1 MKNTYKTK
9 WRHLLAAVFLSF
21 SSAATYAQAWQL
33 ITNEASIQS
42 SEQSGEQYVL
52 ATTPNGQEG
61 THYVGSFNQDRSCLD
76 SKDTPFYWCIEKL
89 SNGYRLYYQQNAS
102 KTYITTGNST
112 NIIPGNSDNRWN
124 ISFSADDHSI
134 VLSANNKNNPD
145 RSIQYSSG
153 YDYFKNYA
161 YNTEGKIYLLK
172 AIDLP
177 TPEISGVSDYFYPQ
191 QPINIQVSDEN
202 CEIHYTTDGSV
213 PTAQSPLYT
222 DCFTISKTTTINAV
236 AIQGL
241 AISKMAS
248 RTFYLAS
255 PITVRFGGSEHLGT
269 YYAPFATQKPDEV
282 SAYYVTGLDEE
293 SHKLLLQSY
302 SGNVLPANVPFIL
315 QNQSGTEVIL
325 NYTSQSAE
333 ALQYDQ
339 SLIMGTSKEAEV
351 PSDKQIYALGY
362 NEKNPSEFGFCRYTG
377 TILAANKAYL
387 MLSSIKYRLRT
398 SDLPPGQYLCVLA
411 TQKGEDNQPAGIAWG
426 TYNESDKKI
435 GYVKM
440 PNNQPTEWTFTVSDD
455 KTATIEK
462 DRCKLAV
469 YEKDSKAEIYDYNQQ
484 NTKSNYL
491 PNWTITYQPETSKF
505 RISQAIYS
513 TRSISFDDVYQNI
526 KFYQRSANDKY
537 QDFYLFEVNTESNN
551 STTNTTAFFSLSL
564 PKVSGLVPPTST
576 TNRAQ
581 GIYSIDGK
589 KLSRI
594 QKGYNI
600 VNGKVIYKP

>member
-1 MKNTYKTK
+1 MKNSYKTK

-42 SEQSGEQYVL
+42 GEQYVL

-61 THYVGSFNQDRSCLD
+61 THYVGSLNKSGANLNSQ
-76 SKDTPFYWCIEKL
+76 DTPFYWYIDKL
-89 SNGYRLYYQQNAS
+89 ANGYRLYYKQNVS
-102 KTYITTGNST
+102 KIYITTGNST
-112 NIIPGNSDNRWN
+112 NIISGIYDDIWN
-124 ISFSADDHSI
+124 ISFTADDHSI

-145 RSIQYSSG
+145 RSIQYSSE
-153 YDYFKNYA
+153 YNYFKNYTN
-161 YNTEGKIYLLK
+161 NTEGKIYLLK
-172 AIDLP
+172 EINLP
-177 TPEISGVSDYFYPQ
+177 VPEISGISDYFYPQ
-191 QPINIQVSDEN
+191 QSINIQVSDEN
-202 CEIHYTTDGSV
+202 CEIHYTTDGSI
-213 PTAQSPLYT
+213 PTTQSPLYT
-222 DCFTISKTTTINAV
+222 GSFTISRTTTINAV
-236 AIQGL
+236 AVQGQ

-269 YYAPFATQKPDEV
+269 YYALFATQKPDEV

-302 SGNVLPANVPFIL
+302 SENVLPANVPFIL
-315 QNQSGTEVIL
+315 QNQSENEVIL

-333 ALQYDQ
+333 APQYDQ
-339 SLIMGTSKEAEV
+339 SLIMGTDKETEV

-398 SDLPPGQYLCVLA
+398 SDLQPGQYLCVLA

-426 TYNESDKKI
+426 AYNESDKKI
-435 GYVKM
+435 GYVKLSGK
-440 PNNQPTEWTFTVSDD
+440 QPTEWTFTVSDD
-455 KTATIEK
+455 QTATIEK

-469 YEKDSKAEIYDYNQQ
+469 YEKDPKADIYDYNQQ
-484 NTKSNYL
+484 NTKRDYS
-491 PNWTITYQPETSKF
+491 PNWTVTYQPETSKF
-505 RISQAIYS
+505 RISQTIYP
-513 TRSISFDDVYQNI
+513 TRSISLDDNYQNI
-526 KFYQRSANDKY
+526 KFYQRSENDEY
-537 QDFYLFEVNTESNN
+537 QDFYLFEVNTEANN
-551 STTNTTAFFSLSL
+551 STTNATAFFSLSL
-564 PKVSGLVPPTST
+564 PKVSGLISPTFT
-576 TNRAQ
+576 TNHAQ
-581 GIYSIDGK
+581 GIYTIDGR
-589 KLSRI
+589 KLLRI

>member
-1 MKNTYKTK
+1 MKNSYKTK

-21 SSAATYAQAWQL
+21 SSTATYAQAWQL
-33 ITNEASIQS
+33 ITDEASI
-42 SEQSGEQYVL
+42 QSGEQYVF

-61 THYVGSFNQDRSCLD
+61 THYVGSFNKDRSCLD

-89 SNGYRLYYQQNAS
+89 SNGYRLYYQQNAL
-102 KTYITTGNST
+102 KTYITTGEST
-112 NIIPGNSDNRWN
+112 NIKLGNSDNRWN
-124 ISFSADDHSI
+124 ISFSAGDHSI
-134 VLSANNKNNPD
+134 VLSANNKNNPN
-145 RSIQYSSG
+145 RSIQYSSE

-213 PTAQSPLYT
+213 PSAQSPLYT
-222 DCFTISKTTTINAV
+222 GSFTISKTTTINAV
-236 AIQGL
+236 TIQGQ

-282 SAYYVTGLDEE
+282 RAYYVTGLDEE

-302 SGNVLPANVPFIL
+302 SGNVLPANIPFIL
-315 QNQSGTEVIL
+315 QNQSETEVIL

-333 ALQYDQ
+333 APQYDQ
-339 SLIMGTSKEAEV
+339 SLIMGTDKETEV

-398 SDLPPGQYLCVLA
+398 SDLQPGQYLCVLA
-411 TQKGEDNQPAGIAWG
+411 TQKDEDNQPAGIAWG
-426 TYNESDKKI
+426 AYNESDKKI

-440 PNNQPTEWTFTVSDD
+440 PNNQPTEWTFTVSDGQ
-455 KTATIEK
+455 TATIEK

-469 YEKDSKAEIYDYNQQ
+469 YEKYPQADIYDYNQQ
-484 NTKSNYL
+484 NTKRDYS
-491 PNWTITYQPETSKF
+491 PNWTVTYQPETSKF
-505 RISQAIYS
+505 RIGQTIYP
-513 TRSISFDDVYQNI
+513 TKSIAFDDFYQNI
-526 KFYQRSANDKY
+526 KFYQRSENDKY
-537 QDFYLFEVNTESNN
+537 QDFYLFEVNTEANN
-551 STTNTTAFFSLSL
+551 STTNAAAFFSLSL
-564 PKVSGLVPPTST
+564 PKVSGLISPTFT
-576 TNRAQ
+576 TNHAQ
-581 GIYSIDGK
+581 GIYTIDGR